1 MWLGSSASG
10 CRPLQVD
17 TPPRPALPA
26 DHGLNGSMHKT
37 SSLAKLREAGHAAVY
52 RAAGGNR
59 ELVGLWLFV
68 LSTFFGTGMSLCAK
82 LLARQ
87 GVPVF
92 EVVLVRSLTLLAFT
106 VPVLV
111 RQKVNPFG
119 DQRRWLYVLRG
130 VLGFGSVS
138 LLYYAVTLL
147 TMADANVLAF
157 LAPLWAALLSPLLLA
172 EWPSSGLVV
181 ALPVSILGVLLVA
194 QPPWLFGLSEGTVSI
209 LGLAVGI
216 TQSLFSAL
224 AKMAVRALNT
234 NTESMAAIIFS
245 MGAVSTLCSAIA
257 VTVLGQWML
266 PRTASALAL
275 LAANG
280 LMGYGNQVTQ
290 TAALQRAKAA
300 PAIAMSY
307 LSVIWGLAA
316 DVLVFHDAPD
326 WLSLL
331 GAVIICGCSFAV
343 AYWERL
349 EKQRRE
355 ARERA
360 AAVLLGDEEAVQPLL
375 DPRPAAT
382 ATA

>member
-1 MWLGSSASG
+1 
-10 CRPLQVD
+10 
-17 TPPRPALPA
+17 
-26 DHGLNGSMHKT
+26 
-37 SSLAKLREAGHAAVY
+37 
-52 RAAGGNR
+52 
-59 ELVGLWLFV
+59 
-68 LSTFFGTGMSLCAK
+68 
-82 LLARQ
+82 
-87 GVPVF
+87 
-92 EVVLVRSLTLLAFT
+92 
-106 VPVLV
+106 
-111 RQKVNPFG
+111 
-119 DQRRWLYVLRG
+119 
-130 VLGFGSVS
+130 
-138 LLYYAVTLL
+138 
-147 TMADANVLAF
+147 MADANVLAF